1 MSDSAVIVRRSLHGA
16 LVPLVRDLILGGE
29 LQPGDKIAEQ
39 ALCARFGVSR
49 TPLREALKVLAAEG
63 LLTLTP
69 NRGAMVARLSDGE
82 IDALFPIMGA
92 LEALAGELACA
103 RVTDAKLAELKAMH
117 EAMVAHYRAGQSA
130 PYLNLNRAFH
140 EALFEIAGNAP
151 LTQLYQS
158 MMVRI
163 HAIRFVA
170 RKSPARWLE
179 AVEDHERM
187 MEALIAR
194 DGTALGTVLR
204 EHLRHK
210 AEMVHESLAGL
221 PTSEAQR
228 GETATRQR
236 KSAPTASATEENPS
250 ARKWAASSSRTR
262 TTRPGPLNTSAE

>member
-1 MSDSAVIVRRSLHGA
+1 MSESAVIVRRSLHGE

-29 LQPGDKIAEQ
+29 LQPGDKISEQ

-69 NRGAMVARLSDGE
+69 NRGAMVSRLSDTE

-92 LEALAGELACA
+92 LEALAGEMACA
-103 RVTDAKLAELKAMH
+103 RITHAEVAELQAMH
-117 EAMVAHYRAGQSA
+117 EAMVDHYRAGQSA

-151 LTQLYQS
+151 LTQLYNS

-194 DGTALGTVLR
+194 DGPALAAILR

-210 AEMVHESLAGL
+210 ADMVHESLSCLA
-221 PTSEAQR
+221 PPR
-228 GETATRQR
+228 GTEPEKPKRQR
-236 KSAPTASATEENPS
+236 KSAPTASATEEKPS

-262 TTRPGPLNTSAE
+262 TTKPGPLNTSAE